1 MPSLRI
7 LMVTAE
13 FAPAAKAGGLAD
25 MVAGLSRA
33 LTARG
38 HDVRVLMPRYA
49 LPGMPADVLAA
60 GSFLSPVRVGGG
72 HPEVQIQAA
81 RLGPVPAWLI
91 AAPGLAAPGV
101 IYGDGVRELQ
111 RFALLAHAILP
122 VLRATGFVPDI
133 VHCHDW
139 HTALGPLLLRATDA
153 GPRSVLTLHN
163 IGYQGWFDPGLVA
176 DLGLAACREQL
187 HAAPAA
193 PGSPSFLATGIAHA
207 DVLTTVSPTHAR
219 ELLTPE
225 FGHGLDAAL
234 RARSGVLHG
243 ILNGVDYGEWD
254 PARDPHLPARYSA
267 ADRSGKR
274 VCRDALAATCGLA
287 ADPTP
292 LLGCV
297 SRLATQKGLDLLA
310 AALPELLAA
319 GRLRAV
325 VLGSGDQALARAFTA
340 LAARFPGRCAFLD
353 RHDETL
359 ARRVYAAA
367 DLFAVPSRYE
377 PCGLTQMYAL
387 RYGAVHVVRATGG
400 LADTVTHFDPAT
412 GRGTGSVFRDA
423 DPGGVRWAIEQ
434 ALTWHADPA
443 TWARVV
449 GNGMAADFSW
459 DRQVQAYVDVYAG
472 AGAPGAP
479 G

>member
-1 MPSLRI
+1 MPALRI
-7 LMVTAE
+7 LMVSAE
-13 FAPAAKAGGLAD
+13 FAPVAKAGGLAD

-33 LTARG
+33 LVARG
-38 HDVRVLMPRYA
+38 HDVRVLMPHYD
-49 LPGMPADVLAA
+49 LPGLPGDTLEA
-60 GSFLSPVRVGGG
+60 GRFLSPVRVGDG
-72 HPEVQIQAA
+72 HPEVRIGTT
-81 RLGPVPAWLI
+81 RLGPVPAVLV
-91 AAPGLAAPGV
+91 AAPGLAGPGV
-101 IYGDGVRELQ
+101 IYGDGARELQ
-111 RFALLAHAILP
+111 RFALLAHAIVP
-122 VLRATGFVPDI
+122 ALRSTGFVPDI

-139 HTALGPLLLRATDA
+139 HTALGPLLLRAA
-153 GPRSVLTLHN
+153 GAAARSVLTLHN
-163 IGYQGWFDPGLVA
+163 IGYQGWFDPTLVA
-176 DLGLAACREQL
+176 DLGLAPHREQL
-187 HAAPAA
+187 AAAPGA

-207 DVLTTVSPTHAR
+207 DLLTTVSPTHAR

-225 FGHGLDAAL
+225 FGHGLETALAA
-234 RARSGVLHG
+234 RRGVLHG

-254 PARDPHLPARYSA
+254 PARDPYLPAAYSA
-267 ADRSGKR
+267 HDRAGKR
-274 VCRDALAATCGLA
+274 ACRDALVAACGLVPDA
-287 ADPTP
+287 SP

-325 VLGSGDQALARAFTA
+325 VLGSGDAALARAFTG

-353 RHDETL
+353 GHDEAL

-387 RYGAVHVVRATGG
+387 RYGAVPVVRATGG
-400 LADTVTHFDPAT
+400 LADTVAHFDPAT

-423 DPGGVRWAIEQ
+423 DPGGVRWGIEQ
-434 ALTWHADPA
+434 ALGWYADPA

-449 GNGMAADFSW
+449 GNGMAADFAW
-459 DRQVQAYVDVYAG
+459 DRQVRDYEAVYT
-472 AGAPGAP
+472 APG
-479 G
+479 

>member
-1 MPSLRI
+1 MPALRI

-33 LTARG
+33 LGARG
-38 HDVRVLMPRYA
+38 HDVRVLMPHYD
-49 LPGMPADVLAA
+49 LPGMPADSLVA
-60 GSFLSPVRVGGG
+60 GRFLSPVRLGDG
-72 HPEVQIQAA
+72 HPEVRISAA
-81 RLGPVPAWLI
+81 RLGAVPAWLV
-91 AAPGLAAPGV
+91 AAPGLAGPGV
-101 IYGDGVRELQ
+101 IYGDGARELQ
-111 RFALLAHAILP
+111 RFALLAHAIVP

-139 HTALGPLLLRATDA
+139 HTALGPLLLRADGA

-163 IGYQGWFDPGLVA
+163 IGYQGWFDPELVA
-176 DLGLAACREQL
+176 DLGLAACRERL
-187 HAAPAA
+187 AGAPGT

-219 ELLTPE
+219 EVLTPE
-225 FGHGLDAAL
+225 FGHGLEAAL
-234 RARSGVLHG
+234 RARAGVLHG

-267 ADRSGKR
+267 GEPAGKR
-274 VCRDALAATCGLA
+274 ACRDSLVAACGLA
-287 ADPTP
+287 TDTSP

-325 VLGSGDQALARAFTA
+325 VLGSGDPALARAFTG
-340 LAARFPGRCAFLD
+340 LADRFPGRCAFLD
-353 RHDETL
+353 RHDEDL
-359 ARRVYAAA
+359 ARRVYAGA

-387 RYGAVHVVRATGG
+387 RYGAVPVVRATGG
-400 LADTVTHFDPAT
+400 LVDTVTHFDPAT

-423 DPGGVRWAIEQ
+423 DPGGVRWGIEQ
-434 ALTWHADPA
+434 ALGWYADPVA
-443 TWARVV
+443 WARVV

-459 DRQVQAYVDVYAG
+459 DRQVQAYEAVYSG
-472 AGAPGAP
+472 AAAPR
-479 G
+479 